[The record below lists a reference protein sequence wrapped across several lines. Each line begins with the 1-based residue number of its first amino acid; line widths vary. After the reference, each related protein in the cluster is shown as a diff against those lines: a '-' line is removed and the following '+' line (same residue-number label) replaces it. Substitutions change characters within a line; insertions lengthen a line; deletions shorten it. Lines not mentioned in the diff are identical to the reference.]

1 MSQAS
6 FTILWG
12 LTMKYSTEAHS
23 CIYASSHQGAEA
35 ENTEHSRQTYWSS
48 SICNKYSVL
57 KYKMF

>member
-35 ENTEHSRQTYWSS
+35 ENTEHFQTNLLIQQY
-48 SICNKYSVL
+48 
-57 KYKMF
+57 M